1 METRMNSRPH
11 TTIWLCAALVAA
23 AGLPRTIW
31 AYQPTDSSSTPAPA
45 PAGAAVSPE
54 AAAQP
59 PAPPAPPPAT
69 PAATPPGTGL
79 ITLNFKDTPLDQVI
93 DFFAREAG
101 LPVIFEAA
109 VPAGALT
116 FLSPQGY
123 SFEDALSIL
132 NLNLAT
138 RGVQLRRQD
147 KFLYLNSLT
156 DAAKKP
162 GQVVTE
168 LPPGVRPDE
177 ILTMAI
183 PLNHAVA
190 ATVVEQIK
198 PLLGAFGVVVPIPQ
212 QNMVLV
218 TDSAAQVRRIR
229 EIVASVDQQKVA
241 DAQYRIFPLKHA
253 QAEVITQTLRGLLAQ
268 RVVTT
273 LVQAD
278 GKRVTVQDDQMGQL
292 NLQPD
297 ARTNSIVAVGTSARI
312 KVVEEMITLLD
323 VPATAE
329 GGPGSQ
335 MVTIALSQ
343 ATAADAAARLGELFK
358 SQPEP
363 KKPTIIP
370 LPQVNK
376 IMLMG
381 PADQIQRA
389 MALLTA
395 IDPGVANEGGSVR
408 AETRAAVVRLRYGRA
423 AEVSQTVARLLT
435 PRQANM
441 VKLAP
446 TPDGRGLVIHG
457 PGEDTEIIEKIVTTL
472 DVSSNG
478 EREVAVVRIDKGAV
492 AEVVRAADGLYQA
505 TGNQDKEPVSVN
517 TDEASRSVVLI
528 GSKAGLAAYQKML
541 ETAQGNIRV
550 PRTGRMFDLTR
561 ATPSVLA
568 ARLAKL
574 SRPML
579 QTDEAV
585 PFVEPVFEPIDDLR
599 KLMVRAQPEQ
609 ITVIEQLVQRFDV
622 DEPGTREIRVVK
634 LPPESASGII
644 ERAKKLY
651 AERSAG
657 LPPEQAGE
665 VTSEYDAASGN
676 AIFTGRATAMRIF
689 SESLTQAQQLTP
701 PVRTTRLIDIRQAKA
716 SDVLPKLNEL
726 LKAAPVPAERELPAV
741 TISALDQTNS
751 LVVTAEEVQHA
762 LVADFVRRLD
772 RIDQKELPPIQLL
785 QLRTA
790 EADKIAAML
799 NQRYGERSPEER
811 ANKPVDVKSDAATNT
826 LIVTAHPE
834 PFEQIKSLV
843 EDLNKDKGAG
853 QDKVTRLFPLKV
865 AKAVDIAAALDKL
878 YPQPPVPVDRL
889 GRPQPW
895 LQQPKPVLVSSD
907 AATNSLVV
915 YAPADQMDSIR
926 DLAEKLDKVEL
937 PPQAELR
944 TYRVAGASLE
954 TVRTTLQNMISR
966 GVLTGAT
973 QPGKPPVQIVVD
985 AEPRSS
991 TLIVAGDAQAF
1002 GTVEKILKEL
1012 SAVPAER
1019 TLRVYPVTNARAT
1032 ELARKAAE
1040 LYAAQTTGDPTAT
1053 AAEITGDDNA
1063 SAVNIV
1069 ADAVAMPRV
1078 VRILE
1083 ELSKQQGPAREIRML
1098 SLKLAKA
1105 EEVVR
1110 YLDELLKGSRT
1121 LNISG
1126 GPSPV
1131 FEAIPTTNSVMVA
1144 ATSTQLAVI
1153 EALVKGL
1160 DASRAS
1166 DRPPMRILKVTSSDA
1181 ANLAQ
1186 VLQQAYSQR
1195 TPEAI
1200 GKHPVE
1206 IQADAATN
1214 TLLISA
1220 HPEIFP
1226 EIEKVVLEL
1235 NETQTLDKSGREIR
1249 IFPLTVARAEDLAQ
1263 TIDQM
1268 FPEPPIPL
1276 DPRTRQPRPDL
1287 KQPREVVVRADKAT
1301 NSLIVDA
1308 PSRRLSGFEEIVRR
1322 LDQAKVAGNA
1332 EVRTY
1337 KIERADL
1344 TALTTTLRG
1353 LVSAN
1358 ALPGA
1363 APTTPVTVS
1372 SEPISRTIVVS
1383 APQESFATIEKV
1395 IKDTDAEAASQPGIV
1410 RMYAL
1415 KNARVGQLQ
1424 PVIERLLM
1432 IRVAADA
1439 PRDATAADLQRL
1451 FAVAADSPTNTVLI
1465 SGSESVQKAAEQLI
1479 MQLDQ
1484 AGSESGQA
1492 EVRVFRLDAGD
1503 AQSVASSLQSSLSA
1517 ASQPTEPKPQV
1528 TAEVASNAVI
1538 ISASRRQLDEVEKLI
1553 RSMDQMAKPDM
1564 LAVRTINLKF
1574 ARAESVQPVI
1584 ESVLTQESML
1594 DMLPPAQRAQVISRG
1609 GLTMQ
1614 PKVRVAAEPR
1624 LNALVVSGPKALLDL
1639 AEQMVKDLDL
1649 DPTVKDPKAGS
1660 RSVRVLSLQNADAA
1674 EIAKSLEAV
1683 FKDDPAGVP
1692 PTIQVDA
1699 SSNSLIIRAD
1709 ATQLSTID
1717 EVVRKVDQA
1726 SLAGNRQIKMIPL
1739 DKSKADAQLIAET
1752 LRRMVE
1758 KQGGSKVEVISIE
1771 ELVRRQQEKNPPRK
1785 PGAMLEL
1792 RHPKPIMRT
1801 FADAG
1806 SHPLFTAMASAAFA
1820 APLAPSQPSDQPAAG
1835 NDPAKDEPGVTIAVD
1850 PATNSLMIVGS
1861 PRTTEQLAELAAMLQ
1876 DQMPGDPATVRV
1888 VTLPAGIDQQSLSQL
1903 VGQTITTIG
1912 RRSATNPGGFTGP
1925 VSLLPDPTGNAL
1937 VVLSNS
1943 TDFET
1948 IGSLIAG
1955 VAQVSGANQLTIKV
1969 YPLNS
1974 VSARQAED
1982 AVRDLLTPSPTG
1994 TQARRVR
2001 SAEVSVM
2008 GPDGKPLVAK
2018 LDPALVR
2025 VSAGPGGASLIV
2037 SAPAEAIAILDRFVT
2052 LLDQSPGESRMAI
2065 RRYELKN
2072 ARAADLARTFQTLF
2086 DAQQQ
2091 GPGNQEAPKA
2101 RFIADD
2107 RANALLVT
2115 ASSPQ
2120 HDEVTRLLA
2129 TADLSLEDK
2138 QLETA
2143 ILSLQTA
2150 SPVTVQRIIEQVV
2163 IGRDPAKRDRIRV
2176 SAEEGSS
2183 LLALRAPK
2191 EDIAEIRELIAQ
2203 VDSAEVSGLPV
2214 RSIKLERAD
2223 AQQTAQALT
2232 QFYTQRAQVS
2242 AKPGQRTANRV
2253 AIIGDRRTGTI
2264 VVASSDEDFAQIKEL
2279 ATSFDQ
2285 PAPIKDMQFKVIP
2298 LRNARIS
2305 EIQSTVT
2312 NLIDEFKWTGGRDGE
2327 NRADKVFI
2335 QTNERTNSLVVMGDN
2350 DVIATV
2356 ERIVT
2361 QLDVPEEGRTKL
2373 AIRAVGVQK
2382 ADLRTVKNVIEQAFS
2397 TPGWRSWRGV
2407 DPDGV
2412 RVEIDPGRRSL
2423 VLVGKEQRVAEA
2435 QAYIEELE
2443 RASGRGDTKIE
2454 SIPLNHA
2461 RADRAASSLRSFFTE
2476 RARAQGLAESP
2487 VSIMGSADGN
2497 VLVVSADEANL
2508 AVIRELLTQIDADNL
2523 GSDRRTEIYVL
2534 QNTTATEAS
2543 NTLRTMF
2550 PRAGK
2555 EEERVVITP
2564 QPSQNSL
2571 LISAPIV
2578 QFDQIAALVRQL
2590 DAAPKPEQANI
2601 QTITLNSARAQ
2612 EVATA
2617 LKQALPQNVKIAI
2630 TAVARS
2636 NSLML
2641 TGSNE
2646 AIALALE
2653 QIGKLDTEKPKA
2665 LTVFRR
2671 FKLENA
2677 SADDLAFTVRQML
2690 SARPRGD
2697 GEPTA
2702 SVDYNRSDN
2711 TLMIAASA
2719 DAMPEVEKM
2728 IQSLDLP
2735 PDKPRRMDF
2744 IKLDYAKAEQTAKAL
2759 ENFYGRFAFEAS
2771 PAARNVTIIPDP
2783 ASNSLVISAE
2793 ESVWAGI
2800 RELLK
2805 KLDTKEY
2812 DTSQQ
2817 SAVIALQH
2825 ADAVS
2830 VARAINEGLRA
2841 PLQAELDRERIR
2853 IEREARGQRSRDRD
2867 EFLQPSVL
2875 IDAQDIPTVS
2885 AEPQTNSLVVF
2896 AGPKMLERI
2905 QSLVRQLDVPA
2916 LANINDI
2923 RLIPLKAGKPSAIAQ
2938 QIRTL
2943 FLNDLGNERDS
2954 KIRGVLIVGEDTAG
2968 ALIVRA
2974 PDDKFAQIKALAES
2988 LQTAVDAGRVLPHV
3002 FRLANVPAARIAP
3015 TIQRTF
3021 APIAQQMGETIG
3033 VEIERG
3039 SNSLVVACS
3048 ERLKAEVE
3056 KTLRELDVATFG
3068 VDGKPAA
3075 GGMGQSVLIVDLVN
3089 NAPTAVQKMLDDM
3102 GLTKPQPADRPGVV
3116 SEPVTIVP
3124 MVTRSALA
3132 ILASPGDG
3140 PAIVELV
3147 KALDATP
3154 PQDGET
3160 VTIVRLKR
3168 AAAQD
3173 LAATLTA
3180 MLDQSRSANK
3190 AGPVPALAEQLRR
3203 IKLTRSGLGQE
3214 DLDID
3219 LSKPIRLVPDNT
3231 SNSLVVGSTPG
3242 NIAALI
3248 PVIEMLD
3255 TLPLG
3260 ESVLIRMFPL
3270 QNAQAA
3276 RVKLV
3281 IDELFR
3287 QGATLSRQPGTQRAG
3302 EPTSTTG
3309 QALIGS
3315 VAVAL
3320 DERTNTIVVAGP
3332 DEALALV
3339 EVLVK
3344 NLDSE
3349 RMSNWI
3355 EPVVIQVRHGDAG
3368 AIAQRLNDVLVRGL
3382 ATTPEAAGLQKQY
3395 GRLRMVMA
3403 GKDPNQ
3409 PENRVEADLFAPL
3422 NGLVI
3427 SSDPT
3432 LNALIVIGSAG
3443 NVAVVREM
3451 VAQLD
3456 VEAVAAS
3463 NTFRILALKNAAA
3476 DRAARILED
3485 LFQQR
3490 QQTGAL
3496 RPEDRLVIS
3505 TDLRTNSLIISSSA
3519 RSLAVVDSLVKA
3531 LDSAQASPSVS
3542 LHLLPVEGA
3551 DVTQLASKIQRLM
3564 RERIEAASRAGGV
3577 TNPLDAFSIEAE
3589 PSNNLLIIASSEENF
3604 GVVKELV
3611 DALVKNGEALAAS
3624 LDTGLIQ
3631 LKKMTVADA
3640 VTQVNDIY
3648 VKKEAERRGP
3658 NAVTV
3663 SANERLNAILVNGTA
3678 KDIQEIRA
3686 LVERLESTEIALV
3699 RQLDRIELKSANSLE
3714 VVNLLENVL
3723 SGRGVGGTR
3732 LGARQATKIQYLR
3745 DQIVDELV
3753 AGDRPPTEAE
3763 IDGAIRD
3770 QVTLTPDIR
3779 TNAVLVN
3786 APPPVL
3792 TLIREIINDLD
3803 SNKADREIAYFRL
3816 VNADAARTAEVLSR
3830 VFTLRQQGTSYVLV
3844 PRDDSANS
3852 TEETTPADTS
3862 ARVTAVPDERQALSI
3877 AVDARTN
3884 TLIVSGTK
3892 RYLDQVRELVDK
3904 LDSIEAVERLQ
3915 TVYHLKNAK
3924 AKEMATTLQ
3933 DVFRAESSLT
3943 RSTLG
3948 TQQIGS
3954 LERQLEA
3961 EVTVVGDEN
3970 SNKLLIATSPRFIDK
3985 VLKIVDELDATPPQV
4000 TIQVL
4005 LAEVTLDSEDSW
4017 GMDLRVGPFG
4027 GDLYRASYSGGG
4039 SGGIVNTLGGG
4050 NLAVSSADFSLLVRA
4065 LEVQGKLQV
4074 LSRPEVMVNN
4084 NKTASIQVGDNI
4096 AVATGSERTPQGSTR
4111 ADVRREDVG
4120 IILEVTPRISNDGFV
4135 QMDIA
4140 PKISSLTAR
4149 TTQVSEDFSAPVINQ
4164 RTLKTTVNV
4173 KDGQSVVIGGLIQSS
4188 EEDRRTKVPGL
4199 GDIPII
4205 GPAFRTTKKSNVKT
4219 ELLVILTPRVV
4230 PGAGPD
4236 WETRIRKL
4244 NDDALNN
4251 ITDPLPLRQHLDE
4264 QDLRTREQR
4273 ELITPKPGDTGP
4285 KSHTIIRPSLPG
4297 MFEPAPDPNAP
4308 VSIRRESSATEKSQP
4323 RRDP

>member
-1 METRMNSRPH
+1 MNSRPH

-45 PAGAAVSPE
+45 PAGSSGSPE
-54 AAAQP
+54 AATQP
-59 PAPPAPPPAT
+59 PAPPAPAAPPAN
-69 PAATPPGTGL
+69 GL

-93 DFFAREAG
+93 DFLAREAG
-101 LPVIFEAA
+101 LPVIFETAI
-109 VPAGALT
+109 PQGALT

-123 SFEDALSIL
+123 SLEDALSIL

-198 PLLGAFGVVVPIPQ
+198 PLLGQFGVVVPIPQ

-218 TDSAAQVRRIR
+218 TDAAAQVRRIR

-253 QAEVITQTLRGLLAQ
+253 QADVIAQTLRGLLSQ

-297 ARTNSIVAVGTSARI
+297 PRTNSIVAVGTSARI

-323 VPATAE
+323 VPATAD

-358 SQPEP
+358 TQPEP
-363 KKPTIIP
+363 KRPTIIP

-389 MALLTA
+389 MTLLTA
-395 IDPGVANEGGSVR
+395 IDPGVANEGGAVR
-408 AETRAAVVRLRYGRA
+408 AETRAAVVRLKYGKA

-435 PRQANM
+435 PRQTNM

-457 PGEDTEIIEKIVTTL
+457 PAEDTEIIEKIVMTL

-492 AEVVRAADGLYQA
+492 AEVVRAANSLYEA

-517 TDEASRSVVLI
+517 ADEASRSVVLI

-550 PRTGRMFDLTR
+550 ARTGRMFDLTR
-561 ATPSVLA
+561 ATPSVLS

-579 QTDEAV
+579 QTDETA

-609 ITVIEQLVQRFDV
+609 LAVIEQLVQRFDV

-634 LPPESASGII
+634 LPPESAAGII

-657 LPPEQAGE
+657 LPAEQAGE
-665 VTSEYDAASGN
+665 VASEYDAASGN
-676 AIFTGRATAMRIF
+676 AIFSGRATAMRLF

-701 PVRTTRLIDIRQAKA
+701 PARTTRLIDIRQAKA

-762 LVADFVRRLD
+762 LVADFVKRLD

-799 NQRYGERSPEER
+799 NQRYGDRSPEER

-1032 ELARKAAE
+1032 DLARKAAE

-1069 ADAVAMPRV
+1069 ADVVAMPRV

-1131 FEAIPTTNSVMVA
+1131 FEAIPTSNSVMVA

-1195 TPEAI
+1195 TPESI

-1226 EIEKVVLEL
+1226 EIEKVVTEL

-1249 IFPLTVARAEDLAQ
+1249 IFPLKVARAEDLAQ

-1276 DPRTRQPRPDL
+1276 DPRTRAPRPDL

-1322 LDQAKVAGNA
+1322 LDQAKVAGDA

-1383 APQESFATIEKV
+1383 APKESFATIEKV

-1415 KNARVGQLQ
+1415 KNARVGELQ

-1465 SGSESVQKAAEQLI
+1465 SGTESVQKAAEQLI
-1479 MQLDQ
+1479 TQLDQ
-1484 AGSESGQA
+1484 AGGEGGQA
-1492 EVRVFRLDAGD
+1492 EVRVYRLESGD
-1503 AQSVASSLQSSLSA
+1503 AQSVAGSLQSSLAA
-1517 ASQPTEPKPQV
+1517 ASLPTEPKPQV

-1553 RSMDQMAKPDM
+1553 SSMDQMAKPDM

-1574 ARAESVQPVI
+1574 ARAESVRPVI

-1624 LNALVVSGPKALLDL
+1624 LNALVVSGPKTLLDL

-1649 DPTVKDPKAGS
+1649 DPASKDPRAGS
-1660 RSVRVLSLQNADAA
+1660 RMVRVLSLQNADAA
-1674 EIAKSLEAV
+1674 EVAKSLEAV
-1683 FKDDPAGVP
+1683 FKDDPAAVP
-1692 PTIQVDA
+1692 PTIQVDV

-1709 ATQLSTID
+1709 TAQLATID

-1726 SLAGNRQIKMIPL
+1726 SLAGNRQIKMVPL

-1758 KQGGSKVEVISIE
+1758 KQGGSKVEVITVE
-1771 ELVRRQQEKNPPRK
+1771 ELLRRQQEKNPPRK
-1785 PGAMLEL
+1785 PGAMLDTTQNV
-1792 RHPKPIMRT
+1792 RT

-1806 SHPLFTAMASAAFA
+1806 SHPLFTALASAV
-1820 APLAPSQPSDQPAAG
+1820 LASPHALPEPAEQQPASA
-1835 NDPAKDEPGVTIAVD
+1835 PATEPPANDEPGVTIAVD

-1912 RRSATNPGGFTGP
+1912 RRSTTNPGGFTGP

-1955 VAQVSGANQLTIKV
+1955 VAQVSGASQLTIKV

-1982 AVRDLLTPSPTG
+1982 AVRDLLAPSPTG
-1994 TQARRVR
+1994 AQARRVR

-2025 VSAGPGGASLIV
+2025 VAAGPGGASLIV

-2129 TADLSLEDK
+2129 TADLSLEDQ

-2150 SPVTVQRIIEQVV
+2150 SPATVQRIIEQVV

-2191 EDIAEIRELIAQ
+2191 EDIAEIRELISK

-2264 VVASSDEDFAQIKEL
+2264 VVAAADDDFTQLKEL
-2279 ATSFDQ
+2279 ASSFDQ
-2285 PAPIKDMQFKVIP
+2285 PAPIQDMQFKVIP

-2361 QLDVPEEGRTKL
+2361 QLDVPEEGRAKL

-2382 ADLRTVKNVIEQAFS
+2382 ADLRTVKNVIEQAFT
-2397 TPGWRSWRGV
+2397 TPGWRSWRGA

-2412 RVEIDPGRRSL
+2412 RVELDQGRRSL

-2461 RADRAASSLRSFFTE
+2461 KADRAATSLRSFFTE

-2523 GSDRRTEIYVL
+2523 GTDRRTEIYVL

-2578 QFDQIAALVRQL
+2578 QFDQIATLVRQL

-2630 TAVARS
+2630 TAVSRS

-2677 SADDLAFTVRQML
+2677 AADDLAFTVRQML
-2690 SARPRGD
+2690 TARPRGD

-2702 SVDYNRSDN
+2702 SVDYNRNDN

-2853 IEREARGQRSRDRD
+2853 IEREARGQRTRDRD
-2867 EFLQPSVL
+2867 EYLQPSVL
-2875 IDAQDIPTVS
+2875 IDAKDIPTVS

-2923 RLIPLKAGKPSAIAQ
+2923 RLIPLKAGKPSSIAQ

-2943 FLNDLGNERDS
+2943 FLNDLGSERDS
-2954 KIRGVLIVGEDTAG
+2954 KVRGVLIVGDDTAG

-2974 PDDKFAQIKALAES
+2974 PDDKFAQIKALADS
-2988 LQTAVDAGRVLPHV
+2988 LQTAVDAGRILPHV
-3002 FRLANVPAARIAP
+3002 FKLANVPAARIAP
-3015 TIQRTF
+3015 TLQRTF
-3021 APIAQQMGETIG
+3021 TPIAQQMGESIG
-3033 VEIERG
+3033 VEVERG
-3039 SNSLVVACS
+3039 SNSIVVACS

-3154 PQDGET
+3154 PQAGET
-3160 VTIVRLKR
+3160 VSILRLKR

-3173 LAATLTA
+3173 LATTLTA

-3219 LSKPIRLVPDNT
+3219 LTKPIRLVPDNA

-3276 RVKLV
+3276 RAKLV

-3287 QGATLSRQPGTQRAG
+3287 QGATLSRQPGTTRPG

-3320 DERTNTIVVAGP
+3320 DERTNTIVVAGS
-3332 DEALALV
+3332 DESLALV
-3339 EVLVK
+3339 EVLIK

-3355 EPVVIQVRHGDAG
+3355 EPVVIQIRHGDAG
-3368 AIAQRLNDVLVRGL
+3368 TIAQRLNDVLVRGL

-3432 LNALIVIGSAG
+3432 LNALIVIGSSG
-3443 NVAVVREM
+3443 NIAVVREL

-3463 NTFRILALKNAAA
+3463 NTFRILALQNAAA
-3476 DRAARILED
+3476 DRAATILQD
-3485 LFQQR
+3485 LFKQR
-3490 QQTGAL
+3490 QQAGAL
-3496 RPEDRLVIS
+3496 RPEDSLVIS
-3505 TDLRTNSLIISSSA
+3505 TDFRTNSLIISSSA

-3531 LDSAQASPSVS
+3531 LDSAQASPSVA

-3551 DVTQLASKIQRLM
+3551 DVAQLASKIQRLM

-3611 DALVKNGEALAAS
+3611 DALVKNGEALAAA

-3640 VTQVNDIY
+3640 VTQVTDIY
-3648 VKKEAERRGP
+3648 IKKETERRGP

-3663 SANERLNAILVNGTA
+3663 SPNERLNAILVNGTA
-3678 KDIQEIRA
+3678 KDIQEIRS
-3686 LVERLESTEIALV
+3686 LVERLESTEVALV

-3753 AGDRPPTEAE
+3753 DGDRPPTEAE

-3852 TEETTPADTS
+3852 TDDSTPTDTS

-3884 TLIVSGTK
+3884 TLIVSGTQ
-3892 RYLDQVRELVDK
+3892 RYLDQVRELVNK

-4039 SGGIVNTLGGG
+4039 SGGIVSTLGGG

-4111 ADVRREDVG
+4111 ADVTREDVG

-4244 NDDALNN
+4244 NDDAINN

-4264 QDLRTREQR
+4264 QDTRTREIR
-4273 ELITPKPGDTGP
+4273 ELLTPMPGDTGP

-4297 MFEPAPDPNAP
+4297 MFEPAADPNAP
-4308 VSIRRESSATEKSQP
+4308 VDLRRESNAGDKTTPP
-4323 RRDP
+4323 RDR